1 MPVRPVRHALIA
13 LVIAPAVSLGAPAPA
28 ALAAQAPAGASAS
41 VAAASA
47 GSFVGASVSAGE
59 LSTGLRRTPRMGVA
73 TEFVAGV
80 EVPVATRVA
89 AAGDLSTGLRR
100 TPRMGVEVA
109 GDLSTGLRR
118 TPRMGVDTG
127 VTAGAEIPA
136 GLRRTPR
143 MDVALTAWTGLTA
156 AVSSASAAAAPAAG
170 HAVASTRQASLA
182 TRLLGAKRSS
192 TRWFS
197 GAWTGGYMSG
207 ARAEAFGRWRG
218 TPLDAV
224 TTYPDKRT
232 WASIRNS
239 EWHITTFRSTPGR
252 LVYGLPLLPDTGPG
266 TLADVA
272 RGRYDSV
279 FRQVAI
285 DLKKNGRG
293 NSIVRIGF
301 EANGTWFR
309 YGGTAKNAATWK
321 AAYRRVAKVMKATS
335 PKLLTNFDIT
345 CGFAMPGST
354 HRLDSLTKLYPGD
367 DVVDLIGCDMY
378 DEWQTKARNAA
389 QFRQAIRPR
398 ATPGLAD
405 VAAFAR
411 ARGKGMTIPEW
422 GVAYPGRN
430 GNGDNPYFITAMRS
444 WMRANADVLVLENY
458 FNDAAGHVRSDLWG
472 GQNPKAAAAY
482 RTAW

>member
-1 MPVRPVRHALIA
+1 MPVPPVRHALIA
-13 LVIAPAVSLGAPAPA
+13 LAIAPAVAIAAPAPA
-28 ALAAQAPAGASAS
+28 ALAAPSKADSPRATAVAPMQGA
-41 VAAASA
+41 VAPKVATKVAPSID
-47 GSFVGASVSAGE
+47 
-59 LSTGLRRTPRMGVA
+59 LTTGLRRTPRMGTDV
-73 TEFVAGV
+73 
-80 EVPVATRVA
+80 
-89 AAGDLSTGLRR
+89 
-100 TPRMGVEVA
+100 
-109 GDLSTGLRR
+109 
-118 TPRMGVDTG
+118 
-127 VTAGAEIPA
+127 PA

-143 MDVALTAWTGLTA
+143 MAVEAPTGLRRTPRMDITLTALTGLNVA
-156 AVSSASAAAAPAAG
+156 AATASAAAAPAVA
-170 HAVASTRQASLA
+170 ASTRQASLA
-182 TRLLGAKRSS
+182 TRLLGTKRSS

-224 TTYPDKRT
+224 TTYPEKT
-232 WASIRNS
+232 SWASIRDS

-309 YGGTAKNAATWK
+309 YGGTARNATTWK

-345 CGFAMPGST
+345 CGFAMPGSRN
-354 HRLDSLTKLYPGD
+354 RLDSLTKLYPGN

-389 QFRQAIRPR
+389 QWRSAIRPR
-398 ATPGLAD
+398 STPGLAD

-482 RTAW
+482 RKAW